1 MVILANIYQCG
12 VFIYSRAG
20 FWSDSRQALPYP
32 IMEGV
37 PFTLPKSQAGTQAR
51 GPDRGGSLI

>member
-1 MVILANIYQCG
+1 L
-12 VFIYSRAG
+12 
-20 FWSDSRQALPYP
+20 
-32 IMEGV
+32 